1 MTNPIKICCTFIFI
15 LLALIIS
22 APFSSAETAPK
33 KPTIEE
39 VKKETQEYLRVLKSY
54 SAAQRDEAIEET
66 EEILADIDA
75 HIDALETE
83 IDDNWDK
90 MNKAA
95 RAEARASL
103 RALRQQRKEVAE
115 AYGQWKASSAA
126 GWEEMK
132 KGFAKAYVDLQE
144 AWEKAEKAYGSAK

>member
-1 MTNPIKICCTFIFI
+1 MTISNMIVYVCII
-15 LLALIIS
+15 LLALISTIPLS
-22 APFSSAETAPK
+22 NAETAPH

-66 EEILADIDA
+66 EEILADLDT

-90 MNKAA
+90 MSKAA
-95 RAEARASL
+95 RVEAQATL
-103 RALRQQRKEVAE
+103 RALRKQRNEVAE

-132 KGFAKAYVDLQE
+132 KGFAKAYVDLQQ
-144 AWEKAEKAYGSAK
+144 AWEEAEKAYGAGK